1 MQNYQVGQIL
11 FLITDSTKVIPIQVF
26 EEVTRTTLSG
36 KEKTYIIKLPD
47 KKSTSIDIK
56 KIKGK
61 LFNNK
66 NDVKAF
72 MLTNA
77 QNAINHML
85 SEAEDVSHNVFGGA
99 VRGDSK
105 LAVAEKQGKPKIHIE
120 KKLEIPKK
128 VQQEE
133 KEDIIKV
140 DLGNGTIGKISAS
153 ELGNAGAS
161 KWTQKYFY

>member
-1 MQNYQVGQIL
+1 
-11 FLITDSTKVIPIQVF
+11 
-26 EEVTRTTLSG
+26 
-36 KEKTYIIKLPD
+36 
-47 KKSTSIDIK
+47 
-56 KIKGK
+56 
-61 LFNNK
+61 
-66 NDVKAF
+66 
-72 MLTNA
+72 MLEPYFWYLG
-77 QNAINHML
+77 IGGGF
-85 SEAEDVSHNVFGGA
+85 NVFGGA

-105 LAVAEKQGKPKIHIE
+105 LSVAEKQGKPKIHIE

-161 KWTQKYFY
+161 K